1 MKYLKNKSLV
11 ENRAQVFTLDF
22 GLILLLLVR
31 QQENFNVGVWGSSH
45 VHGSEVLSLE
55 DPHYELQQKE
65 KRIKRDVTAENW
77 KLFMH
82 QWVLTD

>member
-1 MKYLKNKSLV
+1 MYLKNKSLV

-31 QQENFNVGVWGSSH
+31 QQENFNVGVRGPSH
-45 VHGSEVLSLE
+45 VHGSEILSLK
-55 DPHYELQQKE
+55 DSHYELQQKE
-65 KRIKRDVTAENW
+65 KQIKRDVTAENW

-82 QWVLTD
+82 L